1 MSQGKHA
8 KNNNSNSK
16 SNAPKK
22 KSKVKV
28 IVLTLFFL
36 LLIGIGLG
44 ATYVYSTLNKMDIK
58 KIAQDDK
65 SLGIDESNKDLFQ
78 DGILNIALFGVDSRD
93 HNDVGRSDAIMIAT
107 IDTKHDKIKLTSLMR
122 DSYVE
127 VDGHGKTKLTHAYA
141 YGGPTLALKTINEN
155 FGLDVKD
162 YVTVNFDNLA
172 KIIDDIGGVSI
183 NMKSYEVNEVNKYV
197 ENVAQITGTEYK
209 PVHEGEQV
217 LNGTQAVG
225 YSRVRYVGDGD
236 YERTERQRNVL
247 DAIIKKLSALKPSEY
262 PETVKKLLPYVET
275 NLTPSKILSIANS
288 VASTGIPPVENMRF
302 PLDGYCKG
310 EMIDGVWYLTF
321 DEAKTKEQIQDYIY
335 KDVNPK

>member
-1 MSQGKHA
+1 MSQGKHSR
-8 KNNNSNSK
+8 NNNSNSQ
-16 SNAPKK
+16 SNTPKK

-28 IVLTLFFL
+28 IVLTVFFL
-36 LLIGIGLG
+36 LLVGIGLG

-78 DGILNIALFGVDSRD
+78 DGILNIALFGVDSRE
-93 HNDVGRSDAIMIAT
+93 HNNVGRSDSIIIAT

-155 FGLDVKD
+155 FGLDIKD
-162 YVTVNFDNLA
+162 YVTVNFDHLA
-172 KIIDDIGGVSI
+172 EIIDDLGGVPI
-183 NMKSYEVNEVNKYV
+183 NIKPYEVKEVNTYAKS
-197 ENVAQITGTEYK
+197 VADLAGTEYK
-209 PVHEGEQV
+209 PVTEGEQI
-217 LNGTQAVG
+217 LNGAQAVG
-225 YSRVRYVGDGD
+225 YSRIRYVGNGD

-247 DAIIKKLSALKPSEY
+247 DAIIKKLSELKPSEY

-275 NLTPSKILSIANS
+275 NLTPSKIISIGTS
-288 VASTGIPPVENMRF
+288 VASTGIPPVENIRF

-321 DEAKTKEQIQDYIY
+321 NEAKTKEQIQNYIY